1 MIAFL
6 IRYEAYRPN
15 NEDEEVPGLQAEA
28 ALHERAV
35 GLMKRLQALSIQ
47 QLAAPDA
54 PTLARLAETQWE
66 LVHHRV
72 GGSSSEREHSPMRG
86 TVRTPADDLVETNF
100 FAELERP
107 SGSEIPPHPKG
118 RTPGGKRRGGKVG
131 GSSRAVPVALEAVGA
146 AAAAAAAAIVASCC
160 A

>member
-35 GLMKRLQALSIQ
+35 GLMKRLQTLSMQ
-47 QLAAPDA
+47 QAPDSSKSDAPDA
-54 PTLARLAETQWE
+54 PTLAQLAETPWE

-72 GGSSSEREHSPMRG
+72 GGSSSEGKHSPMRG
-86 TVRTPADDLVETNF
+86 TVRIPAYDSVETNF

-107 SGSEIPPHPKG
+107 SGSGSGSEILGRSEAELEMHSGSEMPPHPKG

-131 GSSRAVPVALEAVGA
+131 GS
-146 AAAAAAAAIVASCC
+146 
-160 A
+160 

>member
-107 SGSEIPPHPKG
+107 SGSEMPPHPKG

-131 GSSRAVPVALEAVGA
+131 GS
-146 AAAAAAAAIVASCC
+146 
-160 A
+160 

>member
-72 GGSSSEREHSPMRG
+72 GGSSSEGEHSPMRG
-86 TVRTPADDLVETNF
+86 TVRIPAYDSVETNF

-107 SGSEIPPHPKG
+107 SGSGSGSEILGKSEAELEMHSGSEMPPHPKG

-131 GSSRAVPVALEAVGA
+131 GS
-146 AAAAAAAAIVASCC
+146 
-160 A
+160 